1 MTMFRVTPEQL
12 AALSGRVSGGAGSI
26 ESELRGLAGALAPL
40 GSDWA
45 GVAQARFQELWAEW
59 QRSADGLQHAL
70 AGIAQLLGK
79 AGEAYASAEN
89 AVAAS
94 FGGH

>member
-12 AALSGRVSGGAGSI
+12 STLSGRVSGGAGSI
-26 ESELRGLAGALAPL
+26 ESELRGLSSSLAPL

-45 GVAQARFQELWAEW
+45 GVAQAQFQTLWAEW

-70 AGIAQLLGK
+70 AGIAALLGK
-79 AGEAYASAEN
+79 AGEAYASAET
-89 AVAAS
+89 AVASS
-94 FGGH
+94 FSGR